1 MALSI
6 KKISTRMELRLFV
19 DFPNHLY
26 KDNPYFVPKIFM
38 DELDTLTPSKNP
50 AFEFSEAAFYLAYR
64 DDEIVGRVAAIVNHR
79 ANERWNHKEVR
90 FGWFDF
96 IDDPEVSKALIDKVI
111 EFGKKR
117 GMDKIVGP
125 LGFTDFDP
133 EGMLVE
139 GYDKLCTMAL
149 IYNHPYYPVHMENMG
164 FRKEIDWLEYK
175 VFVPDELPEKIKRVS
190 NIAEERYGYKV
201 RKVTSREVKKQK
213 LGYKIF
219 ELINETYGNLYNFTP
234 LTEGLI
240 DKYVGSYLGVLDFDF
255 VSLIEDKDGELAAV
269 GITMPSITKALQK
282 CGGKLFPGG
291 WVHVMNSLYFK
302 HEGSVEMLLVAVRPE
317 SRTHGLLAMILADLI
332 PRYIKAGITF
342 GETNAELED
351 NKAVQSPW
359 EMFEKEQT
367 KRRRTYIKDI

>member
-255 VSLIEDKDGELAAV
+255 VSLIEDKNGELAAV

-342 GETNAELED
+342 GETNAELEES
-351 NKAVQSPW
+351 VQRDRHAGS
-359 EMFEKEQT
+359 E
-367 KRRRTYIKDI
+367 